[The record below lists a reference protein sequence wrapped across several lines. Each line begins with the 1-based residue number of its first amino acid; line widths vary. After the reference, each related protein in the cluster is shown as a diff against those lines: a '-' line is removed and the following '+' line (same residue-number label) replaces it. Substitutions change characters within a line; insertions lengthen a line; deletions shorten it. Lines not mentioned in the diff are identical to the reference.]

1 MIWEIE
7 RARQIV
13 EFVNKQR
20 HIIKS
25 NQGKFLSDKYQN
37 YVAFRTKHTPAKIES
52 LLALAN
58 KTKVDLAEEI

>member
-1 MIWEIE
+1 M
-7 RARQIV
+7 

-37 YVAFRTKHTPAKIES
+37 YVAFRTKNSPAKIES
-52 LLALAN
+52 LLALAT
-58 KTKVDLAEEI
+58 KTKVDLTEEI